1 MKSFLELLEE
11 AEKSAKP
18 VVMTYGRM
26 NPPTTGHLKLID
38 KVKEIA
44 KKIGAKHHVIVSHSQ
59 DSKKNPLSAEQKLKH
74 LKRYSPGTNFTVAS
88 KENPTF
94 LTHAAALNKA
104 GHNHLIMVAGSDR
117 VKEYDEKLHKFN
129 GTHKGALYNFK
140 KIEVKSAGHRD
151 PDADEKEEDKGKP
164 KDHTASISGTK
175 MREHTKNKD
184 FHSFRLG
191 VPHHVSD
198 EHAKE
203 LMHDVRKGMG
213 LNEEHNR
220 GMFKAIFITGGPNS
234 GKDVIIREA
243 IASSSIVEL
252 NLIQAKEY
260 LADKQKL
267 SEKSNDYR
275 REAVRNRGPLIING
289 PADDNEKI
297 TYIKEELEEL
307 GYQTMMVFVNT
318 TDEASKERNSML
330 SRMMAESVRHDKW
343 LKAQQ
348 VTRQYQ
354 ELYSNF
360 MVFDNTGDLNDK
372 EFDIHEI
379 YESTTE
385 FLNSKI
391 VNETATDWMQ
401 RNKKVDINYTIN
413 RLFGEQDDKKT
424 NRFLKVKTTPSL
436 RADMAIPADNR
447 ATDPN
452 GDNIKWDGG
461 YKKRGS
467 YIFRTYEERTNS
479 GDSSTTTSR
488 FETNEGSNPTI
499 KIRPEPKES
508 NFSQDKDKKKRLKYG
523 DTSGKD
529 YKKANVSGLGPE
541 WNTRTNGSGLTGGAG
556 LGNQTYSESEMYS
569 NANPATTAVPSG
581 GSVNPL
587 TNAYDAKPKPF
598 KYMRSKIKKEAI
610 DSPGEVAMGVG
621 GTLMGGSNKEPM
633 ETYADRK
640 VGIEIT
646 KKKKKLKEDHVK
658 ELEGGLMKLTSHSY
672 NSIDRLMQMIAK
684 KHGITG
690 KDLHD
695 DFKDKHGKIPDDW
708 IKEIK

>member
-1 MKSFLELLEE
+1 MKSFLEILEE
-11 AEKSAKP
+11 SEQANNP
-18 VVMTYGRM
+18 VVMTFGRM

-44 KKIGAKHHVIVSHSQ
+44 NRMKAKYHIVLSHSQ
-59 DSKKNPLSAEQKLKH
+59 DSKKNPLSPEQKLKH
-74 LKRYSPGTNFTVAS
+74 LRRYSPGTRFDVAS
-88 KENPTF
+88 KESPT
-94 LTHAAALNKA
+94 LLHHASKLFAA
-104 GHNHLIMVAGSDR
+104 GHRHLVMVGGSDR
-117 VKEYDEKLHKFN
+117 VKSYKKLLDDYN
-129 GTHKGALYNFK
+129 GKKGSHGYYNFK

-151 PDADEKEEDKGKP
+151 PDADEKEEDKDKP
-164 KDHTASISGTK
+164 KDKTISISGSK
-175 MREHTKNKD
+175 MREHAKNRNM
-184 FHSFRLG
+184 SAFRDG
-191 VPHHVSD
+191 VPPYISD
-198 EHAKE
+198 EHRLE
-203 LMHDVRKGMG
+203 LMNDVRKGMG

-234 GKDVIIREA
+234 GKDIIIREA

-343 LKAQQ
+343 LKAQN

-354 ELYSNF
+354 EMYNNF
-360 MVFDNTGDLNDK
+360 MVFDNTGDLEDK
-372 EFDIHEI
+372 EFDIHEV
-379 YESTTE
+379 YESTNE
-385 FLNSKI
+385 FLDSKI
-391 VNETATDWMQ
+391 INETAVDWMH

-424 NRFLKVKTTPSL
+424 NRFLKVKTTPNL
-436 RADMAIPADNR
+436 RASMAVPADNR

-467 YIFRTYEERTNS
+467 YIFRTYEERTDS
-479 GDSSTTTSR
+479 GDSSSTSSR
-488 FETNEGSNPTI
+488 FNAIESSNPTI

-587 TNAYDAKPKPF
+587 TSAYDAKPKPF
-598 KYMRSKIKKEAI
+598 KYIRSKIKKEAI

-646 KKKKKLKEDHVK
+646 KKKKKK
-658 ELEGGLMKLTSHSY
+658 
-672 NSIDRLMQMIAK
+672 
-684 KHGITG
+684 
-690 KDLHD
+690 
-695 DFKDKHGKIPDDW
+695 
-708 IKEIK
+708 

>member
-11 AEKSAKP
+11 EKKTTNP

-26 NPPTTGHLKLID
+26 NPPTIGHLKLID

-44 KKIGAKHHVIVSHSQ
+44 EKLKAPHHIFVSHTQ
-59 DSKKNPLSAEQKLKH
+59 DSKKNPLSDAQKIKH
-74 LKRYSPGTNFTVAS
+74 LKRFDPKANFMAS
-88 KENPTF
+88 SKHSPTF
-94 LTHAAALNKA
+94 LTQAAALHQM
-104 GHNHLIMVAGSDR
+104 GHDHLIMVAGSDR
-117 VKEYDEKLHKFN
+117 VKEYKEKLDHFN
-129 GTHKGALYNFK
+129 GTHKGALFNFK

-151 PDADEKEEDKGKP
+151 PDAEGAEGMS
-164 KDHTASISGTK
+164 ASK
-175 MREHTKNKD
+175 MREAAKNKQWND
-184 FHSFRLG
+184 IKDENGKVTPGFRSG
-191 VPHHVSD
+191 VPSHVSD
-198 EHAKE
+198 NHAHE
-203 LMHDVRKGMG
+203 LMHDVRRGMG
-213 LNEEHNR
+213 LNEELYR
-220 GMFKAIFITGGPNS
+220 GSFKAIFLTGGPGS
-234 GKDVIIREA
+234 GKDVVIREA
-243 IASSSIVEL
+243 IASSSITEL
-252 NLIQAKEY
+252 NLVQAKEY

-275 REAVRNRGPLIING
+275 RESIRNRGPLIING

-307 GYQTMMVFVNT
+307 GYHTMMVFVNT

-343 LKAQQ
+343 LKAQN

-385 FLNSKI
+385 FLDSKI
-391 VNETATDWMQ
+391 INETAVDWMH

-424 NRFLKVKTTPSL
+424 NRFLKVKTTPDL
-436 RADMAIPADNR
+436 RASMAVPADNR

-467 YIFRTYEERTNS
+467 YIFRTYEERTDS
-479 GDSSTTTSR
+479 RDSSSTSSR
-488 FETNEGSNPTI
+488 FNAIESSQPTI
-499 KIRPEPKES
+499 KVRPEPKES

-587 TNAYDAKPKPF
+587 TSAYDAKPKPF
-598 KYMRSKIKKEAI
+598 KYIRSKIKKEAI

-640 VGIEIT
+640 IGIEID
-646 KKKKKLKEDHVK
+646 KKKKKK
-658 ELEGGLMKLTSHSY
+658 
-672 NSIDRLMQMIAK
+672 
-684 KHGITG
+684 
-690 KDLHD
+690 
-695 DFKDKHGKIPDDW
+695 
-708 IKEIK
+708 

>member
-11 AEKSAKP
+11 SEKTHKP
-18 VVMTYGRM
+18 VVMAFGRM

-38 KVKEIA
+38 KVRDVAERNK
-44 KKIGAKHHVIVSHSQ
+44 AKHVVVISHSQ
-59 DSKKNPLSAEQKLKH
+59 DSKKNPLSADQKLKH
-74 LKRYSPGTNFTVAS
+74 LQRYSPSTNFKAAE
-88 KENPTF
+88 KQDPTI
-94 LTHAAALNKA
+94 LHQAARLHAQ
-104 GHNHLIMVAGSDR
+104 GHDHLIMVAGSDR
-117 VKEYDEKLHKFN
+117 VKEYHELLHRYNNVEGKH
-129 GTHKGALYNFK
+129 GKYNFK
-140 KIEVKSAGHRD
+140 KIQVVSAGHRD
-151 PDADEKEEDKGKP
+151 PDAEGAEGM
-164 KDHTASISGTK
+164 SGTK
-175 MREHTKNKD
+175 MREHAKNKD
-184 FHSFRLG
+184 FSSFRQG

-213 LNEEHNR
+213 LNESVNR

-243 IASSSIVEL
+243 IASSLIAEL
-252 NLIQAKEY
+252 NLIQARDY

-275 REAVRNRGPLIING
+275 RESVRNRGPLIING

-343 LKAQQ
+343 LKAQN

-354 ELYSNF
+354 EMYNNF
-360 MVFDNTGDLNDK
+360 MVFDNTGDLSDK

-379 YESTTE
+379 YESTSK
-385 FLNSKI
+385 FLDSKI
-391 VNETATDWMQ
+391 INETAVDWMY

-436 RADMAIPADNR
+436 RASMAVPADNR

-467 YIFRTYEERTNS
+467 YIFRTYEERTDS
-479 GDSSTTTSR
+479 GDSSSTTSR

-587 TNAYDAKPKPF
+587 TSAYDTKPKPF

>member
-1 MKSFLELLEE
+1 MKSFLEILEE
-11 AEKSAKP
+11 SQKTNNP
-18 VVMTYGRM
+18 VVMAFGRM

-38 KVKEIA
+38 KVRAEAA
-44 KKIGAKHHVIVSHSQ
+44 KRNAKHTIIISHSQ
-59 DSKKNPLSAEQKLKH
+59 DSKKNPLSSAQKLKH
-74 LKRYSPGTNFTVAS
+74 LRRYSPGTHFES
-88 KENPTF
+88 SSSDFPTF
-94 LTHAAALNKA
+94 LHHASKLYAK
-104 GHNHLIMVAGSDR
+104 GHDHLVMVAGSDR
-117 VKEYDEKLHKFN
+117 VKQYQKLLNDYNGKK
-129 GTHKGALYNFK
+129 GTHGYYNFK
-140 KIEVKSAGHRD
+140 KIEVVSAGHRD
-151 PDADEKEEDKGKP
+151 PDAEGAEGM
-164 KDHTASISGTK
+164 SGTK
-175 MREHTKNKD
+175 MRDHAKHGN
-184 FHSFRLG
+184 FSAFREG

-307 GYQTMMVFVNT
+307 GYETMMVFVNT

-360 MVFDNTGDLNDK
+360 MVFNNTGDLEDK

-379 YESTTE
+379 YESATE
-385 FLNSKI
+385 FLDSKI
-391 VNETATDWMQ
+391 INETAVDWMH

-436 RADMAIPADNR
+436 RADMAVPADNR

-467 YIFRTYEERTNS
+467 YIFKTYEERTNS
-479 GDSSTTTSR
+479 GDSSTTASR

-587 TNAYDAKPKPF
+587 TSAYDAKPKPF

-646 KKKKKLKEDHVK
+646 KKKKKK
-658 ELEGGLMKLTSHSY
+658 
-672 NSIDRLMQMIAK
+672 
-684 KHGITG
+684 
-690 KDLHD
+690 
-695 DFKDKHGKIPDDW
+695 
-708 IKEIK
+708 

>member
-11 AEKSAKP
+11 SEKNAKP
-18 VVMTYGRM
+18 AVMAFGRM

-38 KVKEIA
+38 KVKSTAE
-44 KKIGAKHHVIVSHSQ
+44 KLGAKHTVVVSHSQ
-59 DSKKNPLSAEQKLKH
+59 DSKKNPLSGEQKIKH
-74 LKRYSPGTNFTVAS
+74 LKRYSPGTHFQAS
-88 KENPTF
+88 SSEQPTI
-94 LTHAAALNKA
+94 LHHAAKLHAM
-104 GHNHLIMVAGSDR
+104 GHDELHVVAGSDR
-117 VKEYDEKLHKFN
+117 VKEMDQLLHRYN
-129 GTHKGALYNFK
+129 GVKGKHGYYNFK
-140 KIEVKSAGHRD
+140 KIRIHSAGHRD
-151 PDADEKEEDKGKP
+151 PDAEGAEGM
-164 KDHTASISGTK
+164 SGTK
-175 MREHTKNKD
+175 MREHAKNKD
-184 FHSFRLG
+184 FSSFRQG

-234 GKDVIIREA
+234 GKDVVIREA

-260 LADKQKL
+260 LSDKQKL
-267 SEKSNDYR
+267 SEKSSDYR
-275 REAVRNRGPLIING
+275 RESIRNRGPLIING

-307 GYQTMMVFVNT
+307 GYETMMVFVNT
-318 TDEASKERNSML
+318 TDEASRVRNSML
-330 SRMMAESVRHDKW
+330 SRMMSESVRHDKW
-343 LKAQQ
+343 LKAQN

-360 MVFDNTGDLNDK
+360 MVFDNTGDLEDK

-379 YESTTE
+379 YESATE
-385 FLNSKI
+385 FLDSKI
-391 VNETATDWMQ
+391 INETATDWMH
-401 RNKKVDINYTIN
+401 RNKKLDINYTIN

-436 RADMAIPADNR
+436 RADMAVPADNR

-479 GDSSTTTSR
+479 GNSSTTTSR

-587 TNAYDAKPKPF
+587 TNAYDEKPKPV
-598 KYMRSKIKKEAI
+598 KYGKKRLREFQGFI
-610 DSPGEVAMGVG
+610 NGPESGVG
-621 GTLMGGSNKEPM
+621 GTLGGASNKEPM
-633 ETYADRK
+633 ETYGDKDRN
-640 VGIEIT
+640 GILIT

-708 IKEIK
+708 IKEKK